1 MTTEK
6 TITARVVTM
15 SLLADSIL
23 AIELRRSDG
32 ALLPPATPG
41 AHIDLHLQNGLIRQY
56 SLTTAEGDPASYI
69 VAVKRDRAS
78 RGGSSFVHD
87 HLRVGDV
94 IEISA
99 PRNNFP
105 LDESASCS
113 ILIAGGIGITPI
125 LSMMRRLRQR
135 GASFEL
141 HYSCRKDSE
150 VVYAAELSESEE
162 IDVHLSDEFGAM
174 DLEKIIALA
183 PSDAHFYCCGPVPMI
198 EAFEAA
204 ASNIEAERI
213 HVERFTNNAII
224 ATEGG
229 YLVKLQRDG
238 RSFVIPQGQTILS
251 ALREA
256 GIEVSFSCEQGIC
269 GSCETAVVSGKPD
282 HRDSILTE
290 AEREANATMMICC
303 SGSHSD
309 VLVLD
314 L

>member
-23 AIELRRSDG
+23 AIELKRTDG
-32 ALLPPATPG
+32 APLPPATPG

-56 SLTTAEGDPASYI
+56 SLTTADGDPASYI

-78 RGGSSFVHD
+78 RGGSAFVHD

-105 LDESASCS
+105 LDEDAKCS
-113 ILIAGGIGITPI
+113 VLIAGGIGITPI
-125 LSMMRRLRQR
+125 LSMMRRLREN
-135 GASFEL
+135 GAAFEL
-141 HYSCRKDSE
+141 HYSCRKPTE
-150 VVYAAELSESEE
+150 VVYAAELAASKE
-162 IDVHLSDEFGAM
+162 INVHLSQELATI
-174 DLEKIIALA
+174 DLQKIIAQA
-183 PSDAHFYCCGPVPMI
+183 PPNAHFYCCGPLPMI

-204 ASNIEAERI
+204 ASIVDAERV
-213 HVERFTNNAII
+213 HVERFSNNAIM

-229 YLVKLQRDG
+229 YVVKLERDG

-251 ALREA
+251 VLREA
-256 GIEVSFSCEQGIC
+256 GLELSFSCEQGIC
-269 GSCETAVVSGKPD
+269 GSCETSVVSGRPD

-290 AEREANATMMICC
+290 AEREASATMMICC